1 MNAEIRKVK
10 TDAEQALAEA
20 YAAAKPSLPGDSKV
34 VALRDAAFRRFDAD
48 GLPNRRIEEWKYTD
62 LRALMRTALPL
73 AAAPGAEAVAKAKAM
88 ARLLPDM
95 DARRIVF
102 VDGVFAPEISDLS
115 APEKGLTIRP
125 MAQALASSNPLVA
138 AHLGKVLPVEND
150 NSIALNTA
158 LMQDGALIHIA
169 AGAVVERPIHL
180 VFAATGS
187 TPASVFTRSLVVIEK
202 AARAMIVES
211 HECTARHQVSAVL
224 EMAIADDAH
233 VDHVKVFGGD
243 AAAYV
248 ASIMVSIG
256 ARARFNDFS
265 FIDSGGLVRNQ
276 LFLRFDG
283 EGTLA
288 NVRGASLLK
297 DDQHVDTTMVADHK
311 AGGCQSR
318 ELFKMV
324 LDDKSRGVF
333 QGKIIVRP
341 DAQKTD
347 AKMMSRALLL
357 SDHAEAS
364 SKPELEIFADDVQC
378 GHGATSGALDENL
391 KFYLMARGIPKPEAE
406 ALLVQ
411 AFIGEAV
418 EGIEHAG
425 LRDTLMEHV
434 AAWLKARGDR

>member
-20 YAAAKPSLPGDSKV
+20 YAASKASLPGDGKI

-62 LRALMRTALPL
+62 LRALMRNALPL
-73 AAAPGAEAVAKAKAM
+73 AGAPDAAAKAKAKAM
-88 ARLLPDM
+88 TRLLPDM

-102 VDGVFAPEISDLS
+102 VDGAFVPEISDLNNL
-115 APEKGLTIRP
+115 EKGLTIRP
-125 MAQALASSNPLVA
+125 MAQALSSSDPLVA
-138 AHLGKVLPVEND
+138 AHLGKVVPSEDDTSV
-150 NSIALNTA
+150 ALNTA
-158 LMQDGALIHIA
+158 LMQDGALIHVA
-169 AGAVVERPIHL
+169 AGAVVERPVHL
-180 VFAATGS
+180 VFAATGA

-211 HECTARHQVSAVL
+211 HECAASHQVNSVL
-224 EMAIADDAH
+224 EMSIADDAH
-233 VDHVKVFGGD
+233 VDHVKVFGGG
-243 AAAYV
+243 ATVCV
-248 ASIMVSIG
+248 ASLMVAIG
-256 ARARFNDFS
+256 AHARFNDFS
-265 FIDSGGLVRNQ
+265 FINSGGLVRNQ

-283 EGTLA
+283 AGTVA
-288 NVRGASLLK
+288 NIRGASLLK
-297 DDQHVDTTMVADHK
+297 DDQHIDTTLVADHK

-324 LDDKSRGVF
+324 LDDRSRGVF

-341 DAQKTD
+341 GAQKTD

-357 SDHAEAS
+357 SDQAEAS

-378 GHGATSGALDENL
+378 GHGATSGSLDENL
-391 KFYLMARGIPKPEAE
+391 KFYLMARGIPRAEAE

-411 AFIGEAV
+411 AFIGETV

-434 AAWLKARGDR
+434 AAWLKARGGV

>member
-1 MNAEIRKVK
+1 MANVALVK
-10 TDAEQALAEA
+10 TAAEQALAEA
-20 YAAAKPSLPGDSKV
+20 YAAAKPSLPGDGKI

-48 GLPNRRIEEWKYTD
+48 GLPNRRVEEWKYTD
-62 LRALMRTALPL
+62 LRALMRDALPL
-73 AAAPGAEAVAKAKAM
+73 AGAPDAEARARARDM

-95 DARRIVF
+95 DGRRIVF
-102 VDGVFAPEISDLS
+102 VDGVFAPEISDLN
-115 APEKGLTIRP
+115 ALEKGLTIRP
-125 MAQALASSNPLVA
+125 MAQVLASSDPLIA
-138 AHLGKVLPVEND
+138 AHLGKVMPPEND
-150 NSIALNTA
+150 TSVALNTA
-158 LMQDGALIHIA
+158 LMRDGAFIHVA

-180 VFAATGS
+180 VFAAAGS
-187 TPASVFTRSLVVIEK
+187 TPASVFTRSLVVIDK
-202 AARAMIVES
+202 GARAMIVES
-211 HECTARHQVSAVL
+211 HECTARHQINAAM
-224 EMAIADDAH
+224 EMAIGDDVH
-233 VDHVKVFGGD
+233 VDHVKVFGGS
-243 AAAYV
+243 AAAHI
-248 ASIMVSIG
+248 ATLMAAIG

-265 FIDSGGLVRNQ
+265 FINSGGLVRNQ

-283 EGTLA
+283 SGTLA
-288 NVRGASLLK
+288 NIRGASLIR
-297 DDQHVDTTMVADHK
+297 DEQHVDTTLVADHK

-324 LDDKSRGVF
+324 LDDRSRGVF

-341 DAQKTD
+341 HAQKTD

-378 GHGATSGALDENL
+378 GHGATSGSLDENL

-411 AFIGEAV
+411 AFIGETV

-434 AAWLKARGDR
+434 AAWLNARGGR